1 MIEDTHIQINQDFD
15 LILRVNDEG
24 TKYVAYDIFDY
35 KNQEIVLTERI
46 RNESMDKA

>member
-1 MIEDTHIQINQDFD
+1 MIEDKHIQINNDFD

-35 KNQEIVLTERI
+35 TNQEIILTEKLG
-46 RNESMDKA
+46 EYELK

>member
-1 MIEDTHIQINQDFD
+1 MIEDKHIQINQDFD

-35 KNQEIVLTERI
+35 KNQETILTKKLE
-46 RNESMDKA
+46 D